1 MNMTF
6 QAKWEHA
13 DEFGN
18 HLKNFGKIGLVWKK
32 KIKALDAVLNECV
45 MSGMEVTFQTTPL
58 ITEKFNYYEL
68 EAILL

>member
-1 MNMTF
+1 M
-6 QAKWEHA
+6 
-13 DEFGN
+13 
-18 HLKNFGKIGLVWKK
+18 KK